1 MLDRE
6 NSTTSR
12 SRSFRILRHGPVLVL
27 FALLT
32 VACGTSGNP
41 GDKSGG
47 SSAAP
52 EAPAT
57 VTATPAVEGS
67 GPEQPAPGGNGG
79 PAVKTASLPVG
90 SAGADDPSVRQQCIG
105 VSWLGGEK
113 THLGEEASV
122 KVTKVRTD
130 RPDLFKPASF
140 NCPNEP
146 CGSFTF
152 DSDTD
157 VCYAAIAIAEK
168 ASGSARLFLDGR
180 VVCRSGQQKLCE
192 SFASRLEEKAI
203 KISAPGGS
211 PTDSQPGDQT
221 SPESPSPA
229 GEMPSPTPS

>member
-6 NSTTSR
+6 NSPTSR
-12 SRSFRILRHGPVLVL
+12 SRSVRILRHGPVLVL

-32 VACGTSGNP
+32 VACSNGGNSSGN
-41 GDKSGG
+41 SG
-47 SSAAP
+47 AT

-57 VTATPAVEGS
+57 ATDAATPAVEGS

-90 SAGADDPSVRQQCIG
+90 GGADDSSVRQQCVG
-105 VSWLGGEK
+105 VSWLGAEK
-113 THLGEEASV
+113 THLGEEAAV
-122 KVTKVRTD
+122 KVTEVRTD

-146 CGSFTF
+146 CDSFTF

-157 VCYAAIAIAEK
+157 VCYAAIAIAGK

-180 VVCRSGQQKLCE
+180 VICRSGQQKLCE
-192 SFASRLEEKAI
+192 SFASRLEGKAI
-203 KISAPGGS
+203 PISAPGAS
-211 PTDSQPGDQT
+211 PADSQPGDQA

-229 GEMPSPTPS
+229 GEVPSPTPS